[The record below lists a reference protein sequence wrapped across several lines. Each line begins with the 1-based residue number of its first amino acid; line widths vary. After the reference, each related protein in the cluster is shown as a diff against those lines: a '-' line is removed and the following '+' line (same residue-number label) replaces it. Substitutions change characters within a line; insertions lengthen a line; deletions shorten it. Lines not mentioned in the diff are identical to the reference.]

1 MTIDVSVV
9 ILPDHPWA
17 QARPRWQEA
26 EARGFRTA
34 WTYDH
39 LTWRSLRDGPW
50 LSPLPLLTAVATA
63 TSTLRIGT
71 LVASPNYRHP
81 ATLAKEAMTLDDIS
95 AGRLVLGLGAGGV
108 GWDATALGGPAPSLK
123 QRANRFEDFVD
134 ALDLILRT
142 PAGSYDGPV
151 FSAPDFRPLPGCV
164 QRPRVPFV
172 IAAAGP
178 RALRVAA
185 RRGQGWVTFG
195 PVAEAES
202 PAEWYA
208 GVTQQLTNFTAA
220 CDSVGR
226 DPGTVRR
233 TVLVGLEQSW
243 AQSSVAAW

>member
-1 MTIDVSVV
+1 MAIDVSVV
-9 ILPDHPWA
+9 ILPEHPWSE
-17 QARPRWQEA
+17 ARPRWQEA

-81 ATLAKEAMTLDDIS
+81 VTLAKEAMTVDDIS

-123 QRANRFEDFVD
+123 ERATRFEDFVA
-134 ALDLILRT
+134 ALDDILRT
-142 PAGSYDGPV
+142 PAGSYEGPV
-151 FSAPDFRPLPGCV
+151 YSARDFRTLPGCV
-164 QRPRVPFV
+164 QQPRVPFV
-172 IAAAGP
+172 VAAAGP

-185 RRGQGWVTFG
+185 RHGQRWVTFG
-195 PVAEAES
+195 RVPESGSPV
-202 PAEWYA
+202 EW
-208 GVTQQLTNFTAA
+208 
-220 CDSVGR
+220 
-226 DPGTVRR
+226 
-233 TVLVGLEQSW
+233 
-243 AQSSVAAW
+243 